1 MSDISIRKFVDVYD
15 KVGEWFRGDQ
25 GYLYVILRNAS
36 NSFQSLVKGGEAVI
50 AVLLLLYT
58 TDGMVY
64 MHPIY
69 PEDKV
74 KTVAAEL
81 QQFCVPLWGYSLQRV
96 YDSGPQIIMA
106 EPVTIC

>member
-15 KVGEWFRGDQ
+15 KAGEWFRGNQ
-25 GYLYVILRNAS
+25 SYLYSILRNAS
-36 NSFQSLVKGGEAVI
+36 NEFQFPVKAGEAVI

-81 QQFCVPLWGYSLQRV
+81 QQFCVPLWGYSLERV
-96 YDSGPQIIMA
+96 YDYGPQIIMG